1 MRDVVYLRAAW
12 VAGGLVLMMAKVTT
26 AGAGGADGIRTHDLD
41 GANVALSQLSYG
53 PGTDAS
59 PPDAGGAFGLVEPR
73 GVEPPTSRV
82 RF

>member
-1 MRDVVYLRAAW
+1 MFARTSRM
-12 VAGGLVLMMAKVTT
+12 VAITPLPQLTKEWKQPR
-26 AGAGGADGIRTHDLD
+26 AGGADGIRTHDLD

-53 PGTDAS
+53 PGTRAG
-59 PPDAGGAFGLVEPR
+59 PAGGRRGFLGMVEPR